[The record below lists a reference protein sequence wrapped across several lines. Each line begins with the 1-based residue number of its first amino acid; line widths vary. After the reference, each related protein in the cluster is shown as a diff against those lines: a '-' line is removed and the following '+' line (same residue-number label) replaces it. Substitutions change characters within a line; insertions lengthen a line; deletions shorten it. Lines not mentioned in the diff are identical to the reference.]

1 MHACITVVLRGPT
14 MWCASR
20 KRLAGLV
27 LATVSA
33 VALLAPAAQATPI
46 QFYNDVGNTQGTPR
60 FTIGCGGASTSCNGM
75 LEALTATSPLAWS
88 SALGVMLGGPS
99 DASPPSETTFVNG
112 LLGTSLIA
120 GSAGNITPAGNGNGP
135 LEFTTDAD
143 YIFVKVGGGPTH
155 QAYALL
161 HNLGG
166 TLDLWFTATGQAGGL
181 SHYITF
187 DSPGGTP
194 TPVPEP
200 GAVGMFA
207 LGLGLTALGYGL
219 RRRRPA

>member
-1 MHACITVVLRGPT
+1 MSCVLSTRG
-14 MWCASR
+14 
-20 KRLAGLV
+20 AGWV
-27 LATVSA
+27 LAA
-33 VALLAPAAQATPI
+33 VLSVAVFAPTAHATPI
-46 QFYNDVGNTQGTPR
+46 KFYNDAGSTQGTPR
-60 FTIGCGGASTSCNGM
+60 FTIGCGGASTSCDGV
-75 LEALTATSPLAWS
+75 LEALTATGPLAWS
-88 SALGVMLGGPS
+88 STLGVMLDGPS
-99 DASPPSETTFVNG
+99 DASPPSETSFVNG

-120 GSAGNITPAGNGNGP
+120 GSTDNITPAGNGNGP
-135 LEFTTDAD
+135 LEFSTDAE

-181 SHYITF
+181 SGYITF

-200 GAVGMFA
+200 GTIGLFA
-207 LGLGLTALGYGL
+207 LGLGLTALGYSV
-219 RRRRPA
+219 RRRRPT